1 MTRGSRGGPGGGGGG
16 GNNRRRGGG
25 GSGGRE
31 RGLGRG
37 AGNFGQIII
46 GEELKIAV
54 NLALKNFRENSDE
67 TELTLPSSLLSTE
80 RAYVHKL
87 AIEMGLESKSRGK
100 GQTRCQSDT
109 LNSCKP

>member
-1 MTRGSRGGPGGGGGG
+1 MTRGRGGGGGG
-16 GNNRRRGGG
+16 HTKRRGGV
-25 GSGGRE
+25 GGR
-31 RGLGRG
+31 GGGRA
-37 AGNFGQIII
+37 AGNFGKIII

-87 AIEMGLESKSRGK
+87 AIEMGLQSKSRGK
-100 GQTRCQSDT
+100 GQTRQDNGRNHPHS
-109 LNSCKP
+109 LLSKF